1 MHIEELDSINDKINT
16 ENTYIDYNI
25 MLNDYVTEQEQLI
38 LMNDENVHQV

>member
-1 MHIEELDSINDKINT
+1 MEDDSIIEKINT
-16 ENTYIDYNI
+16 ENAYNDYNI